1 MSKIGSPLHRLRWRI
16 RAFALGACALG
27 GLSTDAVAFPPY
39 RSTDADTA
47 EPGKLEV
54 RLGLLRVERE
64 DDDNAYSSPLL
75 RTNLGLPKNLEL
87 ITEFEFRADEGRFG
101 DGAAGLKWVPV
112 RSSWSFGVETL
123 ALLPVSSE
131 HSGSGVE
138 SQLLATFRRKDF
150 LIHINAGGFYDARPS
165 ETEHG
170 WRASTLSE
178 LQIGRFRPGLEVF
191 AKQVHSEPVQVQ
203 LGAGVIAQL
212 GSIDVR
218 TGVHAGLASQAPDFV
233 ASLWVTWK
241 WALW

>member
-1 MSKIGSPLHRLRWRI
+1 M
-16 RAFALGACALG
+16 RAVTLGACALG

-87 ITEFEFRADEGRFG
+87 ITEFEFRADEDRFG

-112 RSSWSFGVETL
+112 RGSWSLGLETL

-150 LIHINAGGFYDARPS
+150 RIHINAGGFYDARPS
-165 ETEHG
+165 EIEGH
-170 WRASTLSE
+170 RRRVC
-178 LQIGRFRPGLEVF
+178 LQLL
-191 AKQVHSEPVQVQ
+191 Q
-203 LGAGVIAQL
+203 
-212 GSIDVR
+212 
-218 TGVHAGLASQAPDFV
+218 
-233 ASLWVTWK
+233 
-241 WALW
+241 

>member
-1 MSKIGSPLHRLRWRI
+1 MHFVRWRI
-16 RAFALGACALG
+16 STFALAACALG
-27 GLSTDAVAFPPY
+27 RLSTDAVAFPPY

-47 EPGKLEV
+47 EPGQLEV
-54 RLGLLRVERE
+54 RLGLLGIERE

-75 RTNLGLPKNLEL
+75 RANLGLPRHLEL

-101 DGAAGLKWVPV
+101 DGAAGLKWAPL
-112 RSSWSFGVETL
+112 RGSWSFGLETL
-123 ALLPVSSE
+123 ALLPVSSK

-150 LIHINAGGFYDARPS
+150 RIHINAGGFYDARPS

-178 LQIGRFRPGLEVF
+178 LQLGRFRPGLEVF
-191 AKQVHSEPVQVQ
+191 TKQVHSEPVQVQ

-212 GSIDVR
+212 GPIDVR
-218 TGVHAGLASQAPDFV
+218 TGVHAGLTSQAPDFV

-241 WALW
+241 WTLW

>member
-1 MSKIGSPLHRLRWRI
+1 MRLLRWRI
-16 RAFALGACALG
+16 RTFALTACALG

-54 RLGLLRVERE
+54 RLGLLGVERE
-64 DDDNAYSSPLL
+64 DDDNGYSSPLL
-75 RTNLGLPKNLEL
+75 RINLGLPKNLEL
-87 ITEFEFRADEGRFG
+87 ITEFEFRADESRFG

-112 RSSWSFGVETL
+112 RGSWSFGLESL
-123 ALLPVSSE
+123 ALLPVSSK

-150 LIHINAGGFYDARPS
+150 RFHINAGGFYDGRPS

-170 WRASTLSE
+170 WRASSLSE
-178 LQIGRFRPGLEVF
+178 LQISRFRPGFEIF
-191 AKQVHSEPVQVQ
+191 AKQVYAEPVQVQ

-212 GSIDVR
+212 GPIDVR
-218 TGVHAGLASQAPDFV
+218 TGVHAGLTSQAPDFV

-241 WALW
+241 WTLW

>member
-1 MSKIGSPLHRLRWRI
+1 M
-16 RAFALGACALG
+16 
-27 GLSTDAVAFPPY
+27 AFPPY

-47 EPGKLEV
+47 EPGQLEV
-54 RLGLLRVERE
+54 RLGLLGVERE

-75 RTNLGLPKNLEL
+75 RANLGLPRHLEL

-101 DGAAGLKWVPV
+101 DGAAGLKWAPL
-112 RSSWSFGVETL
+112 RGSWSFGLETL
-123 ALLPVSSE
+123 ALLPVSSK

-150 LIHINAGGFYDARPS
+150 RIHINAGGFYDARPS

-178 LQIGRFRPGLEVF
+178 LQTGRFRPGLEVF
-191 AKQVHSEPVQVQ
+191 TKKVHSEPVQVQ

-212 GSIDVR
+212 GPIDVR
-218 TGVHAGLASQAPDFV
+218 TGVHAGLTSQAPDFV

-241 WALW
+241 WTLW